1 MSFSRLSAPKALPVL
16 LLAAVLAGC
25 GSKDGSRELAA
36 GRAAYE
42 AGDLKKAESLLLESE
57 AKNATNVDTQV
68 SLALVNLRQGDLAD
82 AERHIANAASMAGGD
97 VDVRLL
103 GAQIAWH
110 GKDYEKALRLYRSV
124 AEDAELDASLRA
136 RGWTGIGIVRM
147 TTDAYDLARVAFLT
161 AIRLDRRN
169 ASARYHLGHLY
180 RYAPFAYPEAA
191 LEQFQIFVRLN
202 AESDPR
208 VQKTQ
213 SAIIPAL
220 KDAIA
225 QATTDIPGA
234 SKRNSAAS
242 ASALS
247 RAEQEWKKNHY
258 NTAKMAYQ
266 EALSADPLAYPAALG
281 LARAIVKAV
290 DRGTEHPE
298 SLGRALEA
306 YRRACTLRP
315 GAVSTFIEAGKLAER
330 LKQVATAREIYSRA
344 IAANPA
350 SVEALDGIVRAFRR
364 IGGDQKIGAAYY
376 GYLKMVRGR

>member
-1 MSFSRLSAPKALPVL
+1 MNFSRSSALKAFPVL
-16 LLAAVLAGC
+16 FLALALVGC

-42 AGDLKKAESLLLESE
+42 SGDFKKAESLLLESE

-82 AERHIANAASMAGGD
+82 AEHHITNAASMAGGD

-110 GKDYEKALRLYRSV
+110 GKDYEKSLRLYRSV
-124 AEDAELDASLRA
+124 AQDADLDASLRA
-136 RGWTGIGIVRM
+136 RGWTGVGIVRM

-191 LEQFQIFVRLN
+191 LEQFQIFVRLDN
-202 AESDPR
+202 EADPR

-213 SAIIPAL
+213 NAIIPAL
-220 KDAIA
+220 KNAIA

-247 RAEQEWKKNHY
+247 RAETAWKKGQYKN
-258 NTAKMAYQ
+258 ARAAYQ
-266 EALSADPLAYPAALG
+266 EALNADPLAYPAALG
-281 LARAIVKAV
+281 LARAIVTIVNKKL
-290 DRGTEHPE
+290 DRPE
-298 SLGRALEA
+298 QLQNALWA
-306 YRRACTLRP
+306 YRRACALRP
-315 GAVSTFIEAGKLAER
+315 GAISTFIEAGAVAMRIKRA
-330 LKQVATAREIYSRA
+330 ATAREIYSRA

-350 SVEALDGIVRAFRR
+350 SVEALDGIVRAFRQ
-364 IGGDQKIGAAYY
+364 IGGDQTIGGAYY
-376 GYLKMVRGR
+376 GYLKMIRGK

>member
-1 MSFSRLSAPKALPVL
+1 MTNSSRSSALKAFAACA
-16 LLAAVLAGC
+16 LAAALAGC

-42 AGDLKKAESLLLESE
+42 AGDLKKAESLLLKSA

-82 AERHIANAASMAGGD
+82 AERYIVNAESMAGGD

-110 GKDYEKALRLYRSV
+110 NKDNEKASRLYRSV
-124 AEDAELDASLRA
+124 AQDAELDASTRA
-136 RGWTGIGIVRM
+136 RGWTGLGIVQM
-147 TTDAYDLARVAFLT
+147 SGDAYDLARVSFLT

-169 ASARYHLGHLY
+169 APARYHLGHLY
-180 RYAPFAYPEAA
+180 RYAPFGYPEAA
-191 LEQFQIFVRLN
+191 LEQFEIFVRLN
-202 AESDPR
+202 AESDAR

-220 KDAIA
+220 KEAIA

-242 ASALS
+242 AGALS
-247 RAEQEWKKNHY
+247 RAEKLWKKGQHKN
-258 NTAKMAYQ
+258 AVAAYQ
-266 EALSADPLAYPAALG
+266 EALTADPLAYPAALG
-281 LARAIVKAV
+281 LARALVK
-290 DRGTEHPE
+290 TETSAE
-298 SLGRALEA
+298 GLGRALKA
-306 YRRACTLRP
+306 YRRACALRA
-315 GAVSTFIEAGKLAER
+315 GAVSTFIEAGALAAR
-330 LKQVATAREIYSRA
+330 LGQVATAREIYSRA

-364 IGGDQKIGAAYY
+364 IGGDQKAGAAYY
-376 GYLKMVRGR
+376 GYLKMIRGK